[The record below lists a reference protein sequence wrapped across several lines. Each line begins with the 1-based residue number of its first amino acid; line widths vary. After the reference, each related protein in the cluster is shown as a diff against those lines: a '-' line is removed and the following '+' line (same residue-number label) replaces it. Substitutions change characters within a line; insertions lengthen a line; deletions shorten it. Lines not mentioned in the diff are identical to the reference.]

1 MATNTVSGFLNCSD
15 GTSIPLKAEL
25 AEGTES
31 NLSVNATY
39 AVASGVNIGD
49 YAPGKTIVSGNVM
62 SANGISYCYVLR
74 QGLISAI
81 IPVNIE
87 GVMSN
92 GNTPLWNALTL
103 QAGDVVRCMNN
114 TAADRECAVSLITAT
129 GTNRIFVAT
138 PSGGATNLL
147 LDLQTGNGLG
157 ATLQNEKV
165 VRAFGTSVDGA
176 LVDGGGAVAVNEV
189 GQVVGVVPL
198 TDPSESQ
205 PMTSDVS
212 IPVALNYAWQVVT
225 TA

>member
-31 NLSVNATY
+31 NLTVNSTY
-39 AVASGVNIGD
+39 AVASGVEVGD

-74 QGLISAI
+74 QGLIAAI

-92 GNTPLWNALTL
+92 GNSTLWTALTL

-114 TAADRECAVSLITAT
+114 TAADRECAVSVITSS
-129 GTNRIFVAT
+129 GTNRIFTIT

-147 LDLQTGNGLG
+147 LDLQTGNNLG
-157 ATLQNEKV
+157 STLQNETIVKC
-165 VRAFGTSVDGA
+165 FGTSVDGA
-176 LVDGGGAVAVNEV
+176 LVDGGGVVAVNEV
-189 GQVVGVVPL
+189 GQVVGVIPL
-198 TDPSESQ
+198 SDPSESQ
-205 PMTSDVS
+205 PSTSDVK
-212 IPVALNYAWQVVT
+212 IPVALNYALQMVT

>member
-25 AEGTES
+25 AEGTET
-31 NLSVNATY
+31 NLSVNSTY
-39 AVASGVNIGD
+39 AVASGVEIGD

-62 SANGISYCYVLR
+62 SQNGIAYCYVLR
-74 QGLISAI
+74 QGLIAAI

-87 GVMSN
+87 GVMNN
-92 GNTPLWNALTL
+92 GNTTLWKPLAL

-114 TAADRECAVSLITAT
+114 TAADRECAVSCITAT
-129 GTNRIFVAT
+129 GTQRIFIVT
-138 PSGGATNLL
+138 PTGGATNLL
-147 LDLQTGNGLG
+147 LDLQTGNNLG
-157 ATLQNEKV
+157 STLQGEQIVK
-165 VRAFGTSVDGA
+165 AFGTSVDGA

-198 TDPSESQ
+198 TDPGEAQ
-205 PMTSDVS
+205 PMSSDVR

>member
-31 NLSVNATY
+31 NLTVNSTY

-49 YAPGKTIVSGNVM
+49 YASGKTIVSGNVM

-74 QGLISAI
+74 QGLIAAI

-87 GVMSN
+87 GVMTN
-92 GNTPLWNALTL
+92 GNTPLWNSLTL

-114 TAADRECAVSLITAT
+114 TAADRECAVSLITAA

-138 PSGGATNLL
+138 PSGAATNLL

-157 ATLQNEKV
+157 ATLQNEKI

-198 TDPSESQ
+198 SDPSESQ

>member
-1 MATNTVSGFLNCSD
+1 
-15 GTSIPLKAEL
+15 
-25 AEGTES
+25 
-31 NLSVNATY
+31 
-39 AVASGVNIGD
+39 
-49 YAPGKTIVSGNVM
+49 
-62 SANGISYCYVLR
+62 
-74 QGLISAI
+74 
-81 IPVNIE
+81 
-87 GVMSN
+87 
-92 GNTPLWNALTL
+92 
-103 QAGDVVRCMNN
+103 MNN
-114 TAADRECAVSLITAT
+114 TAADRECAVSLITAA

-138 PSGGATNLL
+138 PSGAATNLL

-157 ATLQNEKV
+157 ATLQNEKI

-198 TDPSESQ
+198 SDPSESQ

>member
-1 MATNTVSGFLNCSD
+1 
-15 GTSIPLKAEL
+15 
-25 AEGTES
+25 
-31 NLSVNATY
+31 
-39 AVASGVNIGD
+39 
-49 YAPGKTIVSGNVM
+49 M
-62 SANGISYCYVLR
+62 SANGIAYCYVLR
-74 QGLISAI
+74 QGLIAAI

-92 GNTPLWNALTL
+92 GNTPLWNPLTL

-114 TAADRECAVSLITAT
+114 TAADRECAVSVYTSA
-129 GTNRIFVAT
+129 GTNRIFIAT
-138 PSGGATNLL
+138 PSGGTTNLL

-157 ATLQNEKV
+157 ATLQNMTI

-176 LVDGGGAVAVNEV
+176 LVDGGGAIAVNEV

>member
-31 NLSVNATY
+31 NLTVNSTY
-39 AVASGVNIGD
+39 AVATGVEVGD

-74 QGLISAI
+74 QGLIAAI

-92 GNTPLWNALTL
+92 GNSTLWTALTL

-114 TAADRECAVSLITAT
+114 TAADRECAVSLITAS
-129 GTNRIFVAT
+129 GTNRIFTIT

-147 LDLQTGNGLG
+147 LDLQTGNNLG
-157 ATLQNEKV
+157 STLQNETIV
-165 VRAFGTSVDGA
+165 SAFGTSVDGA
-176 LVDGGGAVAVNEV
+176 LVDGGGVVAVNEV
-189 GQVVGVVPL
+189 GQVVGVIPL
-198 TDPSESQ
+198 SDPSESQ
-205 PMTSDVS
+205 PMSSTVR
-212 IPVALNYAWQVVT
+212 IPVALNYAFQMVT

>member
-31 NLSVNATY
+31 NLTVNSTY

-49 YAPGKTIVSGNVM
+49 YASGKTIVSGNVM

-74 QGLISAI
+74 QGLIAAI

-87 GVMSN
+87 GVMCN
-92 GNTPLWNALTL
+92 GNTPLWNSLTL

-114 TAADRECAVSLITAT
+114 TAADRECAVSLITAA

-138 PSGGATNLL
+138 PSGAATNLL

-157 ATLQNEKV
+157 ATLQNEKI

-198 TDPSESQ
+198 SDPSESQ

>member
-15 GTSIPLKAEL
+15 GTSIPLQAEL

-39 AVASGVNIGD
+39 AVASGVEIGD

-62 SANGISYCYVLR
+62 SQNGISYCYVLR
-74 QGLISAI
+74 QGLIAAV
-81 IPVNIE
+81 IPINIE
-87 GVMSN
+87 GVMSD
-92 GNTPLWNALTL
+92 GNTPLWTALTL

-114 TAADRECAVSLITAT
+114 TAADRECAVSCITAS
-129 GTNRIFVAT
+129 GTNRIFIAT
-138 PSGGATNLL
+138 PSTGATNLL
-147 LDLQTGNGLG
+147 LDLQTGNNLG
-157 ATLQNEKV
+157 STLQGETIVK
-165 VRAFGTSVDGA
+165 AFGTSVDGS

-205 PMTSDVS
+205 PMSSTVR

>member
-31 NLSVNATY
+31 NLTVNSTY

-74 QGLISAI
+74 QGLIAAI

-92 GNTPLWNALTL
+92 GNTPLWNSLTL

-114 TAADRECAVSLITAT
+114 TAADRECAVSLITAA

-138 PSGGATNLL
+138 PSGAATNLL

-157 ATLQNEKV
+157 ATLQNEKI

-198 TDPSESQ
+198 SDPSESQ